1 MQTIKLQLCIK
12 EFHKI
17 ILPILGENMKN
28 KKEDGTFIYKLGV
41 IYFESCTWD
50 KTKFKKMESWWL
62 ADIVD
67 VVHHIDPP
75 VVEKISGKHVL
86 YSFNLEPQKDG
97 KKGKDIKGT
106 KDAKDA

>member
-1 MQTIKLQLCIK
+1 
-12 EFHKI
+12 
-17 ILPILGENMKN
+17 
-28 KKEDGTFIYKLGV
+28 
-41 IYFESCTWD
+41 
-50 KTKFKKMESWWL
+50 MESWWL

-97 KKGKDIKGT
+97 KKGKDIKDT